1 MEIGCAALL
10 IDVDGTLLD
19 SSAAVERAWRVWAA
33 EWRLDPELVL
43 AACHGR
49 RTTDT
54 VAELLPAS
62 EVVGA
67 VTRLDELELA
77 DIGELAAVPGAAGL
91 PQPRV
96 MVNGPD
102 LENGKPH
109 PEGYLAAAAALGVDP
124 ARCVVIEDAP
134 AGIAAGK
141 AAGVAA
147 HSVPDGLV
155 VRVS

>member
-1 MEIGCAALL
+1 MRSRPAGSPRRTRRCAAARRPSRRCPGMPRRRPPERARPPARQRRVPGQHGACDDPLPRAAVVTDRRPWCGYVGRVEIGCAALL

-62 EVVGA
+62 EVVG
-67 VTRLDELELA
+67 
-77 DIGELAAVPGAAGL
+77 
-91 PQPRV
+91 
-96 MVNGPD
+96 
-102 LENGKPH
+102 
-109 PEGYLAAAAALGVDP
+109 
-124 ARCVVIEDAP
+124 
-134 AGIAAGK
+134 
-141 AAGVAA
+141 
-147 HSVPDGLV
+147 
-155 VRVS
+155 